1 MKCLVKIPEEIN
13 KIIRKYL
20 EICLKEALKEFV
32 MEFPVQSLWKSQEV
46 LLNKFK
52 EKHPQKSQEYC

>member
-20 EICLKEALKEFV
+20 EIFLKEALKEFV

-52 EKHPQKSQEYC
+52 EKHP